1 MSGKSIST
9 ATTALAVVAGSL
21 AIAAAAGSSIGHAED
36 APVVRDPAAGLEWGP
51 CPDFMPEGCG
61 LAVLHGNPAEHN
73 ADVFFRLPG
82 NTTAARHWHTSAE
95 RMLLVSGEL
104 HVEYDGQ
111 QPVVLRPGAYAYGPP
126 RLPHAAKCVSSDA
139 CLLFIAFEEPVDAV
153 EGAPQ

>member
-1 MSGKSIST
+1 MPTKFVST
-9 ATTALAVVAGSL
+9 AIRTLTVLAGT
-21 AIAAAAGSSIGHAED
+21 IAMAVAAGSSAGQAED
-36 APVVRDPAAGLEWGP
+36 APVVRDPAAGLEWAP

-104 HVEYDGQ
+104 HVDYDGQ
-111 QPVVLRPGAYAYGPP
+111 EPVVLRPGAYAYGPP
-126 RLPHAAKCVSSDA
+126 RLPHAARCVSADD